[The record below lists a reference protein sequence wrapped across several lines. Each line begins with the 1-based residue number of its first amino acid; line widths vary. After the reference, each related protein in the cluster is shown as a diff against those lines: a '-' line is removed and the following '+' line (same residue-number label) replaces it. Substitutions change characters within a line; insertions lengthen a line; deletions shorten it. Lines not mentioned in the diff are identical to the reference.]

1 MRPSTKSPS
10 LSSAIREFI
19 RLESAGGLLLL
30 AAAAA
35 AVLIANSP
43 LYWIYEGL
51 LDTTVAVQVGALV
64 ISKPL
69 LLWIN
74 DGLMAVF
81 FFLIGLEVKREF
93 IEGELSSPAQI
104 VLPGI
109 GALGG
114 NGRAGRDLCSHQ
126 LE

>member
-1 MRPSTKSPS
+1 MPAVQRSPS

-43 LYWIYEGL
+43 LYWIYEAL

-69 LLWIN
+69 MLWIN

-81 FFLIGLEVKREF
+81 FF
-93 IEGELSSPAQI
+93 
-104 VLPGI
+104 
-109 GALGG
+109 
-114 NGRAGRDLCSHQ
+114 
-126 LE
+126 